1 MEWLDS
7 IIHTDL
13 QNLNTELQLYGLVNT
28 YKIHGFSKTCRKY
41 KNGR

>member
-13 QNLNTELQLYGLVNT
+13 QNLNTELQLYGLVNA
-28 YKIHGFSKTCRKY
+28 YKIYGFSKTCRKY